1 MLATKLNPFNR
12 LGQEKGRVI
21 MKGEG
26 VVALARLPFLPTLL
40 IAGNLLNQASARQ
53 PMEAGPRYPAGYEAK
68 FEWDY
73 SCLKYCS
80 FSCPGTGGAS
90 HVTKLTIY
98 LGTLQ
103 DIPAL
108 FYNFSTTEIPTGNGF
123 IVSTDTEF
131 NAMSCQINGMTLDY
145 SGPAKILK

>member
-1 MLATKLNPFNR
+1 VSL
-12 LGQEKGRVI
+12 I
-21 MKGEG
+21 
-26 VVALARLPFLPTLL
+26 ALARLPLLQTLL
-40 IAGNLLNQASARQ
+40 IAGNLLNQASARE
-53 PMEAGPRYPAGYEAK
+53 PMATGPRYPAGYEVK

-108 FYNFSTTEIPTGNGF
+108 FYNFSTIEISTGNGF
-123 IVSTDTEF
+123 IVGTGTELF
-131 NAMSCQINGMTLDY
+131 NALSCQINGMTLDY
-145 SGPAKILK
+145 SGPAKTSARTE

>member
-1 MLATKLNPFNR
+1 MSL
-12 LGQEKGRVI
+12 I
-21 MKGEG
+21 
-26 VVALARLPFLPTLL
+26 ALARVLFLPTLL
-40 IAGNLLNQASARQ
+40 IAGNLLNQASARE
-53 PMEAGPRYPAGYEAK
+53 PMAAGPRYPAGYEVT

-103 DIPAL
+103 NIPAL
-108 FYNFSTTEIPTGNGF
+108 LYNFSTTEIPTGNGF
-123 IVSTDTEF
+123 IVSTDT
-131 NAMSCQINGMTLDY
+131 ALITLSCQINGMTLDY
-145 SGPAKILK
+145 SGPAKTSK